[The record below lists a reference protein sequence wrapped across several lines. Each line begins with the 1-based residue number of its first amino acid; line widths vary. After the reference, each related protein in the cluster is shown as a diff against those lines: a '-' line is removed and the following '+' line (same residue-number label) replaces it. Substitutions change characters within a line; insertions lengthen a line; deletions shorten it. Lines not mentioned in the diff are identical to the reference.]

1 MSTLPDMR
9 VRCAWCPTDDALY
22 VKYHDEEWG
31 VPVYDDDPL
40 FEMLCLEGQQAG
52 LSWRT
57 VLHKRE
63 GYRAA
68 FDRFDARLIAGYGP
82 DKIAALLLN
91 PGIVRNRLKVNA
103 IVKNARAFLDVQAH
117 EGSFSRYLWS
127 FVGGAPQIKAL
138 SDMGVILTSTPQAEA
153 MSAALR
159 KRGFT
164 FVGPTICYAF
174 MQATG
179 MVDDHMA
186 DCFKH
191 NTVSA
196 AAATP
201 AAGSA
206 PRHVP

>member
-1 MSTLPDMR
+1 MSTVSDTR
-9 VRCAWCPTDDALY
+9 ARCAWCPPDDALY

-31 VPVYDDDPL
+31 VPVHDDHHL

-68 FDRFDARLIAGYGP
+68 FDGFDARVIAGYGP

-103 IVKNARAFLDVQAH
+103 IVKNARAFLEIQAQ
-117 EGSFSRYLWS
+117 EGGRECAFDRYLWS
-127 FVGGAPQIKAL
+127 FVGGAPQFNPRQAL
-138 SDMGVILTSTPQAEA
+138 SDIPTSTPQAEA

-179 MVDDHMA
+179 MVDDHTA
-186 DCFKH
+186 DCFKR
-191 NTVSA
+191 NA
-196 AAATP
+196 
-201 AAGSA
+201 
-206 PRHVP
+206 